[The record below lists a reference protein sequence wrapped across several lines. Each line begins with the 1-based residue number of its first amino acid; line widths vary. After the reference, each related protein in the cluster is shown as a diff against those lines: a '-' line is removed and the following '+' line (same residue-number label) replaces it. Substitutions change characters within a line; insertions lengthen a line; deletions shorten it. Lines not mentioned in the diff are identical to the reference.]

1 MGGQQRKG
9 KGNHAAHENA
19 VQAHPSLPFL
29 RIALLSLLAQPV
41 ASLGT
46 LLASSHFPRPF
57 SLTYPPY
64 LGFTWLPRDPA
75 ILSYTALHYLA
86 PLLHHYHC
94 HSCCYMQDLYSL
106 EDFSMEASIS
116 RRLLLH
122 SCRQSLSAP
131 LPAFMLRISFLPSL
145 CSVPSGSQSIHPTD
159 YQSIVEPSLLCLP
172 SFNPS
177 YIHSPPLNFSCLLLR
192 RPRPCPV
199 SLSGLHNC

>member
-57 SLTYPPY
+57 SLTYPSY

-94 HSCCYMQDLYSL
+94 HSCCTMQDLYSL
-106 EDFSMEASIS
+106 EDFSMETSIS

-131 LPAFMLRISFLPSL
+131 LPAFMLRISFPLSVLLPRGL
-145 CSVPSGSQSIHPTD
+145 NPSIRPTD
-159 YQSIVEPSLLCLP
+159 YQSIVEPSLP
-172 SFNPS
+172 SF
-177 YIHSPPLNFSCLLLR
+177 L
-192 RPRPCPV
+192 
-199 SLSGLHNC
+199 